1 MQITSSRLFISLS
14 VSLTLRSREIQE
26 REGGGGR
33 GGEGGR
39 QEINKIYFLSF
50 LIHIS
55 THIFIAL
62 SSSHFLCSKGKY
74 RRDGKSPIF
83 TL

>member
-1 MQITSSRLFISLS
+1 M
-14 VSLTLRSREIQE
+14 
-26 REGGGGR
+26 
-33 GGEGGR
+33 EGGR
-39 QEINKIYFLSF
+39 QEINKIYFFLSF

-74 RRDGKSPIF
+74 GRDGKSPIF
-83 TL
+83 TP

>member
-1 MQITSSRLFISLS
+1 MRNVKIL
-14 VSLTLRSREIQE
+14 
-26 REGGGGR
+26 
-33 GGEGGR
+33 EGGR
-39 QEINKIYFLSF
+39 QEINKIFLSF

-74 RRDGKSPIF
+74 ERDGKSPIF
-83 TL
+83 TP